1 MGQYGIRTERG
12 SSGLGPERD
21 NMGASGKRQYR
32 APERDN
38 MDNPQKRQLG
48 AHRRAIWPLYGPNG
62 KSRPEAKLPLLQ
74 KGPTGATGAT
84 GANWQLEAI
93 VE

>member
-12 SSGLGPERD
+12 TSGLGPERD

-38 MDNPQKRQLG
+38 MDYSWEATIGAPTDALYGHYMPPMASRAQRPNCHFCKKDQLG
-48 AHRRAIWPLYGPNG
+48 
-62 KSRPEAKLPLLQ
+62 LLE
-74 KGPTGATGAT
+74 PTG
-84 GANWQLEAI
+84 N
-93 VE
+93 

>member
-32 APERDN
+32 GPRARQYGLPPGSDN
-38 MDNPQKRQLG
+38 MGP
-48 AHRRAIWPLYGPNG
+48 HRRAIWPLYAPNG

-74 KGPTGATGAT
+74 KGPTGATGA
-84 GANWQLEAI
+84 NWQLEAI